1 MPEIR
6 ERTAW
11 FWSHLLV
18 SSLVYTE
25 WKNIIA
31 RIAQIKELVGES
43 QWNVDPAH
51 RPTTPETESP
61 TRTATPEVS
70 A

>member
-6 ERTAW
+6 ERTSW

-31 RIAQIKELVGES
+31 RIAQIKELLGES
-43 QWNVDPAH
+43 PVERHPAH
-51 RPTTPETESP
+51 RPRPADRVRPPSTH
-61 TRTATPEVS
+61 PEVN